1 MIIGRS
7 DNKEGAQGGTQTNR
21 RLSGSRTGNRRA
33 EFLKRFLYPLAGY
46 RCVTMRQKTPFGE
59 LDLIMQRGQK
69 ILVLEVKFRQRMDNF
84 DGGLPGHQQIRRM
97 KNAVL
102 WVSGRY
108 PVFTDRICIL
118 RVVQWQGWWRIRQTD
133 IDF

>member
-1 MIIGRS
+1 MGRRPTK
-7 DNKEGAQGGTQTNR
+7 DYQAAEQAGR
-21 RLSGSRTGNRRA
+21 RVEYLT
-33 EFLKRFLYPLAGY
+33 RFLYHLAGY
-46 RCVTMRQKTPFGE
+46 RCVAMRQKTPFSE

>member
-1 MIIGRS
+1 MGRRPTA
-7 DNKEGAQGGTQTNR
+7 DYQAAEQAG
-21 RLSGSRTGNRRA
+21 RRA
-33 EFLKRFLYPLAGY
+33 EYLTRFLYHLAGY

-69 ILVLEVKFRQRMDNF
+69 ILVLEVKFHKRKDNF

-97 KNAVL
+97 RNAVF

>member
-1 MIIGRS
+1 VGRRPTK
-7 DNKEGAQGGTQTNR
+7 DYQAAERAG
-21 RLSGSRTGNRRA
+21 RRA
-33 EFLKRFLYPLAGY
+33 EYLTRFLYHLAGY
-46 RCVTMRQKTPFGE
+46 RCVAMRQKTPFGE

-84 DGGLPGHQQIRRM
+84 DGGLPVHQQIRRM

-102 WVSGRY
+102 WVSGRH
-108 PVFTDRICIL
+108 PVFTDRIYIL

>member
-1 MIIGRS
+1 
-7 DNKEGAQGGTQTNR
+7 
-21 RLSGSRTGNRRA
+21 
-33 EFLKRFLYPLAGY
+33 
-46 RCVTMRQKTPFGE
+46 MRQKTPFGE

-84 DGGLPGHQQIRRM
+84 DGGLPVHQQIRRM

-102 WVSGRY
+102 WVSGRH
-108 PVFTDRICIL
+108 PVFTDRIYIL

>member
-1 MIIGRS
+1 MGRRPTK
-7 DNKEGAQGGTQTNR
+7 DYQAAEQAG
-21 RLSGSRTGNRRA
+21 RRA
-33 EFLKRFLYPLAGY
+33 EYLTRFLYHLAGY

-84 DGGLPGHQQIRRM
+84 DGGLPGHQQIKRM
-97 KNAVL
+97 RNAVL

-118 RVVQWQGWWRIRQTD
+118 RVVRWQGWLRIRQTD

>member
-1 MIIGRS
+1 MGRRPTA
-7 DNKEGAQGGTQTNR
+7 DYQAAEQAG
-21 RLSGSRTGNRRA
+21 RRA
-33 EFLKRFLYPLAGY
+33 EYLTRFLYHLAGY
-46 RCVTMRQKTPFGE
+46 RCAAMRQKTPFGE

-97 KNAVL
+97 RNAVF

-108 PVFTDRICIL
+108 PAFTDRICIL

>member
-1 MIIGRS
+1 MGRRPTK
-7 DNKEGAQGGTQTNR
+7 DYQAAERAG
-21 RLSGSRTGNRRA
+21 RRA
-33 EFLKRFLYPLAGY
+33 EYLTRFLYHLAGY
-46 RCVTMRQKTPFGE
+46 RCVAMRQKTPFGE

-84 DGGLPGHQQIRRM
+84 DGGLPVHQQIRRM

-102 WVSGRY
+102 WVSGRH
-108 PVFTDRICIL
+108 PVFTDRIYIL

>member
-1 MIIGRS
+1 MGRRPTA
-7 DNKEGAQGGTQTNR
+7 DYQAAEQAG
-21 RLSGSRTGNRRA
+21 RRA
-33 EFLKRFLYPLAGY
+33 EYLTRFLYHLAGY

-84 DGGLPGHQQIRRM
+84 DGGLPGHQQIKRM

-102 WVSGRY
+102 
-108 PVFTDRICIL
+108 
-118 RVVQWQGWWRIRQTD
+118 
-133 IDF
+133 